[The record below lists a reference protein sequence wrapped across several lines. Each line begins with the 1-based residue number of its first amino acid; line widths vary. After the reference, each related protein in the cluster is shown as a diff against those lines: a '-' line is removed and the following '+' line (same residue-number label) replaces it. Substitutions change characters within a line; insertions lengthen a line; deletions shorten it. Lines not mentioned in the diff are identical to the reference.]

1 MDIEDKL
8 KGLRKERRV
17 RSRVQ
22 KVREAWDRIEGEE
35 GLSVKEKL
43 ERLINLTGTSG
54 TGKKTTPRTDA
65 PVLPRESVRL
75 LENSYRLDVR
85 YGQIPVSLGLDIPGK
100 ILAFLSRDAA
110 FEELDLSTAVF
121 VDLETTGLAGGTGTL
136 PFLVGLGFYSGDRF
150 RVVQFFLGEMAE
162 EGRMIEEMEGLF
174 REMAFRSVVTYN
186 GKVFDLPILETRF
199 ALQRKRFPLVDL
211 PHLDFL
217 FSARSLWKHKHES
230 CRLFTLAQE
239 IVQAERAEDI
249 PSAEIPT
256 RYFQFIRTGDFSLVE
271 PILYHNEEDLLSLLG
286 VVIAGAALV
295 DGNGE
300 FAERGGADAMDL
312 FGVARLF
319 ERAGDVSKSAS
330 LLEKALEGRLTGE
343 VMTSAR
349 KKLSAH
355 FKRNRDWDK
364 AVSLWRRTG
373 DEADEL
379 FCLRELAMYYE
390 HKMKDFEEAVK
401 AAEEGLAVSLGKSP
415 FYQSDFEKRLARLKS
430 KTERSKRRDR
440 K

>member
-1 MDIEDKL
+1 MDIDDKL
-8 KGLRKERRV
+8 KQLRKERQA
-17 RSRVQ
+17 RSRGQ
-22 KVREAWDRIEGEE
+22 KVRETWDRIEGEA

-43 ERLINLTGTSG
+43 ERLINLTGSAG
-54 TGKKTTPRTDA
+54 SAGKTTPRAEA
-65 PVLPRESVRL
+65 PVPLREAVRL
-75 LENSYRLDVR
+75 IENSYRLDVR

-100 ILAFLSRDAA
+100 VLVFLSRDPA
-110 FEELDLSTAVF
+110 FEELNLSSSVF
-121 VDLETTGLAGGTGTL
+121 IDLETTGLAGGTGTL

-150 RVVQFFLGEMAE
+150 RVAQFFLGEMAE
-162 EGRMIEEMEGLF
+162 EGRMIEEMGGLI
-174 REMAFRSVVTYN
+174 RDMGFRSVVTYN
-186 GKVFDLPILETRF
+186 GKTFDLPILETRF
-199 ALQRKRFPLVDL
+199 ALHRRPFPLADL

-217 FSARSLWKHKHES
+217 FSARNLWKHKHES
-230 CRLFTLAQE
+230 CRLFNLAQE

-249 PSAEIPT
+249 PSAEIPM
-256 RYFQFIRTGDFSLVE
+256 RYFQYIRTGDFSLIE

-312 FGVARLF
+312 FGVAKLF
-319 ERAGDVSKSAS
+319 ERAGDVSTSAS

-343 VMTSAR
+343 VMVSAR

-364 AVSLWRRTG
+364 ALSLWRRTG
-373 DEADEL
+373 NEEDEM
-379 FCLRELAMYYE
+379 FCLRELSMYYE
-390 HKMKDFEEAVK
+390 HKVRDFEAAVQ
-401 AAEEGLAVSLGKSP
+401 AAEEGLAVSLGKSLS
-415 FYQSDFEKRLARLKS
+415 YQSDFEKRLARLKA
-430 KTERSKRRDR
+430 KAGRAKGRGP